1 MAGAEF
7 VRADLHVHTYQDRD
21 PSPSPELKAYID
33 AAVAADVRVLA
44 ITDHNTARFTRE
56 AMKVAEGSPLLVLP
70 GIEIS
75 THDGHLLA
83 IFAPEALTELDAF
96 ANPSNLKLTQVSETE
111 QRSTRS
117 MLELV
122 DDIYQRG
129 GLAVPAHVDAQDGIH
144 ALLKPAE
151 LAELLASRALV
162 GLEFRDR
169 ESLSTWF
176 TDADSDPHRLAAW
189 KARQAHPELWKRGLA
204 RLQSSDAHTSETVGQ
219 DRARRTLTRIR
230 LDDLNFTAVRNAIA
244 FNPQARC
251 KAEAILPIT
260 YPCIVSAEFTGG
272 FLDGVTIE
280 FSPNLNCLIGGRGSG
295 KSTALL
301 AIRAA
306 LGAALGP
313 GEDPDDPVRMP
324 DETVVRFIDNAGSE
338 RTAVRRR
345 GERPIEAGTD
355 SPIRLRLAD
364 LSQDE
369 SGRLARGYQGN
380 PEILLEFLDGFVVR
394 HEYDEREQDLLG
406 QLEDSASEVRRT
418 NVRRDQIR
426 KLDEEEARLDA
437 SLKAAQKGK
446 VEQIAEWARELAAQ
460 RPFLQ
465 HLDTALREAVEAEEI
480 AKPIDLDRLAA
491 DFGVD
496 LTSKRAPLFVDG
508 EGGLREGLAA
518 LERERAAVRRHAT
531 DALKSASR
539 IAEEALERWKQD
551 QEDLEGRLSRRQAE
565 LEAAGLKV
573 QAGAVREIA
582 NRLNV
587 VKQQLVELRAKQAA
601 HKAARD
607 ERREVLADLYANREA
622 LFERR
627 RATLRRIAR
636 QANAYSDGLEI
647 HVSYEQGRLNDA
659 WVSWLSTTFSFR
671 RPRVQRLA
679 EKIAPSEFAVR
690 LLSDRVSLLALSE
703 ENGEPFFSEGSFE
716 GTVNWQT
723 IFELETMR
731 LEDRPRILTKEV
743 GATEPKAFDRLSEGQ
758 QRSVLLSLLLCAE
771 RAEPLVLDQPEDHLD
786 AQYIARAVVRH
797 LEGAKERRQVILA
810 THSPNLTVLG
820 DAELIIPLH
829 VEEGCGRPYDVGAVD
844 RPETRDRVCELLEGG
859 VEAYRKRG
867 ERYGL
872 RFVDSQPARRW

>member
-7 VRADLHVHTYQDRD
+7 VRADLHIHTYQDTD
-21 PSPSPELKAYID
+21 ASPSPELKAYID

-44 ITDHNTARFTRE
+44 ITDHNTTRFTRT
-56 AMKVAEGSPLLVLP
+56 AMTAAEGFRLIVLP

-83 IFAPEALTELDAF
+83 IFAPEAITELDAF
-96 ANPSNLKLTQVSETE
+96 ANPSNLKLRTVSETE
-111 QRSTRS
+111 QRSVRS

-122 DDIYQRG
+122 DEIHQRG
-129 GLAVPAHVDAQDGIH
+129 GLAIPAHVDAQDGIH
-144 ALLKPAE
+144 SLLKPAE
-151 LAELLASRALV
+151 LAELLASRALA

-169 ESLSTWF
+169 QALSTWF
-176 TDADSDPHRLAAW
+176 TDTDSDPHRHAAW
-189 KARQAHPELWKRGLA
+189 KARQADPELRQRGLA
-204 RLQSSDAHTSETVGQ
+204 RLQSSDAHTPETVGQ
-219 DRARRTLTRIR
+219 DRARRTLTRLR

-244 FNPQARC
+244 FNPKARC

-260 YPCIVSAEFTGG
+260 YPRVLSGEFTGG
-272 FLDGVTIE
+272 FLDGVTME
-280 FSPNLNCLIGGRGSG
+280 FAPNLNCLIGGRGSG

-313 GEDPDDPVRMP
+313 DEDPDDPVRMP
-324 DETVVRFIDNAGSE
+324 EETVVRFIDNTGSE

-345 GERPIEAGTD
+345 GERPVDAGSH

-364 LSQDE
+364 LGQDE
-369 SGRLARGYQGN
+369 SGRLARGYEGN
-380 PEILLEFLDGFVVR
+380 PDILLEFLDGFVVR
-394 HEYDEREQDLLG
+394 HEHDEREQDLLG
-406 QLEDSASEVRRT
+406 QLEDNASEVRRT
-418 NVRRDQIR
+418 SVRRDQIH
-426 KLDEEEARLDA
+426 KLEEEEARLDA
-437 SLKAAQKGK
+437 SLKAAEKGK

-460 RPFLQ
+460 GPFIQ
-465 HLDTALREAVEAEEI
+465 HLDTALRGAIEADEI
-480 AKPIDLDRLAA
+480 AQPIDLDRLAA

-508 EGGLREGLAA
+508 ERGLREGLVA
-518 LERERAAVRRHAT
+518 LERERAAIRRHAT
-531 DALKSASR
+531 NTLKAAGR

-551 QEDLEGRLSRRQAE
+551 QENLEDRLSRRQAE
-565 LEAAGLKV
+565 LEAEGLKV

-582 NRLNV
+582 NRMNAV
-587 VKQQLVELRAKQAA
+587 RQQLVELRTKQAA
-601 HKAARD
+601 HRAVRD
-607 ERREVLADLYANREA
+607 ERRKLLGDLHANREA

-636 QANAYSDGLEI
+636 QANSYSDGLEI

-659 WVSWLSTTFSFR
+659 WVSWLLSTFSFR

-679 EKIAPSEFAVR
+679 DKLTPSEFADR
-690 LLSDRVSLLALSE
+690 LLSDRASLLQLREDS
-703 ENGEPFFSEGSFE
+703 GEPFFSEGLA
-716 GTVNWQT
+716 GLTVTWPM
-723 IFELETMR
+723 IFELQTMR
-731 LEDRPRILTKEV
+731 LEDRPRIQTREV
-743 GATEPKAFDRLSEGQ
+743 GATEPKQFDRLSEGQ

-786 AQYIARAVVRH
+786 AQYIASAVVRH
-797 LEGAKERRQVILA
+797 LEAAKERRQVILA

-829 VEEGCGRPYDVGAVD
+829 VEDGGGRPYDIGAVD

-872 RFVDSQPARRW
+872 RFLD